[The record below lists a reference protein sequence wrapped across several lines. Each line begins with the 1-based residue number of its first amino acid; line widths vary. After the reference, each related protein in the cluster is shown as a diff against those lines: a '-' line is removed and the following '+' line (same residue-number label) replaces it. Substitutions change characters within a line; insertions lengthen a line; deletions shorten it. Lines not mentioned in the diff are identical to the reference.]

1 MLSLP
6 TICLQL
12 MYVLEV
18 SAVLCQSAKSQVLR
32 IPKRLIFCNASIF
45 LFFCVLFPSAGS
57 GICLVGEQQLKV
69 LLLFCW

>member
-1 MLSLP
+1 MILSLP

-32 IPKRLIFCNASIF
+32 IPERLIFCNASIF
-45 LFFCVLFPSAGS
+45 LFLCAVS
-57 GICLVGEQQLKV
+57 
-69 LLLFCW
+69 